1 MNMNLVLATG
11 LAYAFIGA
19 FIMFISHRA
28 IYRRA
33 TRIVAGYPKVLA
45 ALRAQRHDG
54 RFGLIVLLSGNLL
67 QVLAACG
74 YSAPIGLWRYPAAFV
89 AGVLVLYGVWRLF
102 VARRSTRVGVAR
114 STRIIPDR
122 SYETRRSRVLL
133 EAARREAPKYLAREQ
148 ARAPRNR
155 SIVCLAHEW
164 ECRWWSDRFG
174 VTSDMLKAT
183 VRQVGPM
190 VADIER
196 HLRGHRRTAGRYAL
210 AA

>member
-11 LAYAFIGA
+11 VAYAFIGA
-19 FIMFISHRA
+19 LIMFVSHRA

-33 TRIVAGYPKVLA
+33 TQIVAGYPRVLS
-45 ALRAQRHDG
+45 ALRAQRYDG
-54 RFGLIVLLSGNLL
+54 RFGLIVLLCGNVL

-74 YSAPIGLWRYPAAFV
+74 YSAPLALWRYPAAVV
-89 AGVLVLYGVWRLF
+89 AGALAAYGLWRLV
-102 VARRSTRVGVAR
+102 VAGRGVRRSSAKTRV
-114 STRIIPDR
+114 IPDR

-148 ARAPRNR
+148 ARAPRDR
-155 SIVCLAHEW
+155 SVVCLAHEW

-174 VTSDMLKAT
+174 VTTATLKAT

-190 VADIER
+190 VVDIER
-196 HLRGHRRTAGRYAL
+196 HLAVSKRSRYAL

>member
-1 MNMNLVLATG
+1 MNLVLATG

-19 FIMFISHRA
+19 LIMFVSHRA

-33 TRIVAGYPKVLA
+33 TQIVAGYPRVLA

-54 RFGLIVLLSGNLL
+54 RFGLIILVSGNLL

-74 YSAPIGLWRYPAAFV
+74 FSAPLGLWRFPAAV
-89 AGVLVLYGVWRLF
+89 VIGALALYGVWRLL
-102 VARRSTRVGVAR
+102 VARRISRGATAVKQAR
-114 STRIIPDR
+114 FDPKR

-133 EAARREAPKYLAREQ
+133 DAARREAAIKLAREQ
-148 ARAPRNR
+148 AKGPRDR
-155 SIVCLAHEW
+155 SVVYLAHEW
-164 ECRWWSDRFG
+164 ECRWWSDRLG
-174 VTSDMLKAT
+174 VTTDVLRAT

-196 HLRGHRRTAGRYAL
+196 HLARRSRSRYAL

>member
-1 MNMNLVLATG
+1 MNINLVLATG
-11 LAYAFIGA
+11 LAYAFVGA
-19 FIMFISHRA
+19 LIMFVSHRA

-33 TRIVAGYPKVLA
+33 TQIVAGYPRVLA

-54 RFGLIVLLSGNLL
+54 RFGLIVLLCGNLL

-74 YSAPIGLWRYPAAFV
+74 YSAPFALWRYPAAFA
-89 AGVLVLYGVWRLF
+89 AGVLVVYGLWRLV
-102 VARRSTRVGVAR
+102 VAHRVAHGTSRSRA
-114 STRIIPDR
+114 RIIPDR

-133 EAARREAPKYLAREQ
+133 EAARREMPKYMAREQ
-148 ARAPRNR
+148 ARAPRDR
-155 SIVCLAHEW
+155 SVVCLAHEL

-174 VTSDMLKAT
+174 VTAEALRAA

-196 HLRGHRRTAGRYAL
+196 HFALRKRTRYAL

>member
-19 FIMFISHRA
+19 LIMFLSHRA
-28 IYRRA
+28 IYRKA

-45 ALRAQRHDG
+45 ALRAQRYDG

-67 QVLAACG
+67 QVLAALG

-89 AGVLVLYGVWRLF
+89 AAVLAVYGVWRL
-102 VARRSTRVGVAR
+102 VAAHSVVSRAKRSERA
-114 STRIIPDR
+114 IPDR
-122 SYETRRSRVLL
+122 SYETRRSRILL
-133 EAARREAPKYLAREQ
+133 EAARRETPKYLAREE
-148 ARAPRNR
+148 ARQPRDR
-155 SIVCLAHEW
+155 SVVCLAHEW

-174 VTSDMLKAT
+174 VTADTLRAV

-196 HLRGHRRTAGRYAL
+196 HFAKRRRYAL